1 MDSELDMAD
10 LESFSMLLFSSAVD
24 FSMLFSGVVDFS
36 IASVEAVFDM

>member
-1 MDSELDMAD
+1 MDSELDMTD

-36 IASVEAVFDM
+36 MASVERAFGM

>member
-1 MDSELDMAD
+1 MDSELDMSD
-10 LESFSMLLFSSAVD
+10 SESFSMLFFSGAVD